1 TGAVTTTSAIPI
13 TRPVPVIPIVVP
25 TAPVCPSPSVSVC
38 QAESGKTD
46 SCATS
51 NHAACVTILKN
62 EFKAEYDATPT
73 TGPMILPAGSSMTG
87 AGSVASG
94 AVIPYDQRRIGYQW
108 TADATLAAQTSAAH
122 LPSAMGRGVST
133 FGLSASLAPLHPDW
147 ESNGGQITS

>member
-1 TGAVTTTSAIPI
+1 RGTGARSTAAWCGSKVIGVEDAARITPLISKTGSPFDDRRDFREEIVRTIHLRLHFRRSGFAGRALRACLLGAVGATFFASPDAPAAVRSTGAVTTTSAIPI

-62 EFKAEYDATPT
+62 
-73 TGPMILPAGSSMTG
+73 
-87 AGSVASG
+87 
-94 AVIPYDQRRIGYQW
+94 
-108 TADATLAAQTSAAH
+108 
-122 LPSAMGRGVST
+122 
-133 FGLSASLAPLHPDW
+133 
-147 ESNGGQITS
+147 